1 MAESSARIA
10 LLSTSDTD
18 LLSARASGPDY
29 GWANPNRA
37 RDPELAALVAGAN
50 LVQVYTGLVYRGPAL
65 IGECVD
71 ALRRRKEAPSS
82 TPLPLA

>member
-1 MAESSARIA
+1 MPQQFAYLRHHRGRQGLGVGGILHGA
-10 LLSTSDTD
+10 D
-18 LLSARASGPDY
+18 
-29 GWANPNRA
+29 
-37 RDPELAALVAGAN
+37 AATKQAAGAN

>member
-1 MAESSARIA
+1 
-10 LLSTSDTD
+10 
-18 LLSARASGPDY
+18 
-29 GWANPNRA
+29 
-37 RDPELAALVAGAN
+37 
-50 LVQVYTGLVYRGPAL
+50 VQVYTGLVYRGPAL